1 MKILLLPEFKIKLNQ
16 HFYIY
21 YLTPNP
27 EFESCE
33 TLHTQ
38 WLLK

>member
-1 MKILLLPEFKIKLNQ
+1 MKILKLPELKLKLNQ

-21 YLTPNP
+21 YLTPNAG
-27 EFESCE
+27 FKSRE